1 MSVLDIDNNRIFF
14 AAKKSCLCECQT
26 TPIANKLH
34 LAKKHFYICGDR
46 IENIGKKYLETS
58 VNDENFIKIAKK
70 MHKIRNEKEKEK
82 VFVLLIKNS
91 FFKFFQCLKNIEEC
105 IIVNGESMVYD
116 LNNDKFIEMA
126 SKCQKI
132 DCVMPKF

>member
-1 MSVLDIDNNRIFF
+1 M
-14 AAKKSCLCECQT
+14 
-26 TPIANKLH
+26 
-34 LAKKHFYICGDR
+34 AKKHFYICGDR

-58 VNDENFIKIAKK
+58 VNDEDFIKIAKK